1 MKKFAVLNNNLV
13 SNIIIANS
21 LFVAEQITASACIEI
36 LGDTEVDIG
45 YEYLDDQFVKP
56 TELEEE

>member
-1 MKKFAVLNNNLV
+1 MRKFAVLNDNLV

-21 LFVAEQITASACIEI
+21 LSVAEQITASTCIEI
-36 LGDTEVDIG
+36 LGDTAVDIG
-45 YEYLDDQFVKP
+45 YKYLDDQFVNP